1 MGDIVVVIFEKC
13 HLWPMLNWK
22 GFKGHTQGVW
32 ECCKVLMCGSRRV
45 CQKGTRAGALGHV
58 LTSPAL
64 CAFFLQPFYKMKVPC
79 QEYSY
84 IVFFFDRTHRLQTK
98 DKTKTQGKETTPSPH
113 KIQSD
118 LENGT

>member
-1 MGDIVVVIFEKC
+1 MSEGA
-13 HLWPMLNWK
+13 
-22 GFKGHTQGVW
+22 
-32 ECCKVLMCGSRRV
+32 
-45 CQKGTRAGALGHV
+45 RAGALGHV
-58 LTSPAL
+58 FTYPAL
-64 CAFFLQPFYKMKVPC
+64 CTFFLQPFYKMKVSC

-118 LENGT
+118 LENGTYQGSIYSM